1 MLINI
6 DKYKF
11 HNLLEPIFVKT
22 KDVLETMSD
31 DYIFSTIL
39 NSNNDQ
45 NEEETWYYVQLKEGN
60 VFYKSNNASR
70 QMDDDVD
77 INEKNKSDI
86 SWLYVSLFDKTWKPG
101 IKIDPDIEIYFE
113 DIINSAKHLPGLRS
127 IGLHISSPKTYIIPH
142 TDYEETDNF
151 MNIVCIMKSKDAILK
166 IKQEQYPVKENQ
178 SFIFDASQ
186 EHAVENFKDSI
197 FIALT
202 IRIEKDFVE

>member
-77 INEKNKSDI
+77 INEKNKSADQKTFLHFI
-86 SWLYVSLFDKTWKPG
+86 KLRGKLDQTQQVKFDTS
-101 IKIDPDIEIYFE
+101 I
-113 DIINSAKHLPGLRS
+113 AKM
-127 IGLHISSPKTYIIPH
+127 
-142 TDYEETDNF
+142 
-151 MNIVCIMKSKDAILK
+151 MNRPWNRNRK
-166 IKQEQYPVKENQ
+166 
-178 SFIFDASQ
+178 
-186 EHAVENFKDSI
+186 
-197 FIALT
+197 
-202 IRIEKDFVE
+202 